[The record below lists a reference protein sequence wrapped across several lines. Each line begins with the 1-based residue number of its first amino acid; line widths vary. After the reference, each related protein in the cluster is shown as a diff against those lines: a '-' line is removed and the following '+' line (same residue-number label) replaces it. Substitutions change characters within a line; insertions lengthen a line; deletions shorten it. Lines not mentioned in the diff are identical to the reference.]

1 MKCAVEVMLALA
13 PKMKSTVEVA
23 TEVEE
28 ANEMKTVMEVPTE
41 WTSEEEL

>member
-1 MKCAVEVMLALA
+1 MKSAVEVAFALA

-41 WTSEEEL
+41 

>member
-1 MKCAVEVMLALA
+1 MKCAVEVTLALA

-28 ANEMKTVMEVPTE
+28 ANKMKTVMEVPTE
-41 WTSEEEL
+41 